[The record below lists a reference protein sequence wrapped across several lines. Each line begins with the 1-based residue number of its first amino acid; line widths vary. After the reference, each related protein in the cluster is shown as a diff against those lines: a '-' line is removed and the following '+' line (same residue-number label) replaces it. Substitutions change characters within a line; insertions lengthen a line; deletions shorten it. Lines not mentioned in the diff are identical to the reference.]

1 MENVIS
7 TSEVGH
13 ATMEVLNR
21 VTYAGRIS
29 KLDDSKRLD
38 PTSSVLIFSK
48 QQIVSRFVWT
58 LERQDLK
65 VNLIITDYCMGGM
78 TGYELLK
85 RIKESPT
92 MKEIPVVIV
101 SSENIP
107 ARIKQCMEEEAQEFL
122 LKPLQ
127 LSDVTKLSAIQK
139 SRTIHH
145 KEALQGKM
153 NMQKRCQKERH
164 ERKNVDFGQ

>member
-1 MENVIS
+1 MAGCSSSSPSMGFDFDEKPHVLAVDDGLIDRKAIERLLIK
-7 TSEVGH
+7 SEYKGLEGEPDH
-13 ATMEVLNR
+13 HRLLH
-21 VTYAGRIS
+21 GRN
-29 KLDDSKRLD
+29 DR
-38 PTSSVLIFSK
+38 
-48 QQIVSRFVWT
+48 
-58 LERQDLK
+58 
-65 VNLIITDYCMGGM
+65 
-78 TGYELLK
+78 
-85 RIKESPT
+85 ESPT